1 MARPHGRLERLL
13 HPHREA
19 HTSVLVADDDDD
31 VRELVAWVMRSA
43 GHEVAEAPDGQA
55 ALDQMVDH
63 RWDLAVLDIGM
74 PGMSGLEVLASLR
87 ERHTDCG
94 PIIVLTGCDD
104 PDVRQEARNLG
115 ADAYLTKPF
124 VLADLRVRAQD
135 LIAAGR

>member
-1 MARPHGRLERLL
+1 MPRTPGRLERLL
-13 HPHREA
+13 HPKHGH
-19 HTSVLVADDDDD
+19 HTAVLVADDDDD

-43 GHEVAEAPDGQA
+43 GHEVAEAPDGEA
-55 ALDQMVDH
+55 ALNQLSDH

-87 ERHTDCG
+87 EQHADRG
-94 PIIVLTGCDD
+94 PIIVLSGCDD
-104 PDVRQEARNLG
+104 PDVRQEARDLG